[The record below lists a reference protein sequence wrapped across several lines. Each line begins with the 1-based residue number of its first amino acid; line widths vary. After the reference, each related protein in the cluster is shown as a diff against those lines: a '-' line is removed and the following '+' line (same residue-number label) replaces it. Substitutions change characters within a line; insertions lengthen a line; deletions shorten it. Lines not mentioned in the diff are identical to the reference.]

1 MKISFVLTTACL
13 MASCLFFTCGCQNE
27 SAAAKSAKPP
37 RVSYE
42 APPKTGAI
50 DASEYL
56 ALDKLVSDQ
65 DGGFDSKQVNW
76 EEDVSQDNKKSV
88 PQNLDE
94 ILSFESNELG
104 KLGEDTT
111 ETDDFLEEASRK

>member
-1 MKISFVLTTACL
+1 MKISFVLTTVCL

-42 APPKTGAI
+42 APPKTAAI
-50 DASEYL
+50 GVSEYL

-65 DGGFDSKQVNW
+65 DGQFDSKQVNW
-76 EEDVSQDNKKSV
+76 EEDVSQDSKKSAPPKV
-88 PQNLDE
+88 DE
-94 ILSFESNELG
+94 ILSFESSEFG
-104 KLGEDTT
+104 KLSGDGSEK
-111 ETDDFLEEASRK
+111 DDFLKEASKR